1 MQPYIN
7 IIGFIAN
14 HIDTA
19 STNTTGYKNTC
30 LQENAMSSFVSRCVF
45 LPSPVHTL
53 LHVYRVL
60 LQSHVNTCIH
70 PLFATISPYHPLQDP
85 VIACTGPCHPL
96 YSRYRFA
103 AMLRCPRARIRLKT
117 FVLRCHVTCVS
128 FYCILSE

>member
-53 LHVYRVL
+53 LHVYLVL

-96 YSRYRFA
+96 YRQSIPFCSNVKVSRSKNTA
-103 AMLRCPRARIRLKT
+103 KNICT
-117 FVLRCHVTCVS
+117 S
-128 FYCILSE
+128 LSRDVCFLLLHIV